1 MPQRN
6 QGSPKTTTSLDLG
19 TDLDTDLGTDY
30 DYILE
35 KFHTHLIKCISINLV
50 IQ

>member
-6 QGSPKTTTSLDLG
+6 QGSLKTTTYLDLSTDLG
-19 TDLDTDLGTDY
+19 TNLGTDY

-35 KFHTHLIKCISINLV
+35 KFHHHLIKCISINLL